1 MKPLRPALIII
12 LGLVVSGGVIVTII
26 SFQEFETYNDE
37 VNLWCA
43 EEFDKAIAR
52 SIDPIWNELIE
63 NYCFT
68 NFEGWKDSSISL
80 NDGTAEL
87 FLNEKGMTVES
98 MVQHNILR
106 ESELD

>member
-1 MKPLRPALIII
+1 MKPLRTALVII
-12 LGLVVSGGVIVTII
+12 LGLVVSGGVIAVII

-43 EEFDKAIAR
+43 EEFDRAIAG
-52 SIDPIWNELIE
+52 SIDPNGNEMIE

-68 NFEGWKDSSISL
+68 NFEDWKHFSISL
-80 NDGTAEL
+80 NDRTAEI
-87 FLNEKGMTVES
+87 FLNEKGISVES

-106 ESELD
+106 ESDLD